1 MTDSDPWGGPDAVRA
16 TIDAQ
21 VADAAARAAA
31 VDALAE
37 RIATTTATVR
47 SLRGEVEVTAAPSGA
62 IRSVR
67 LADDA
72 LELTAVD
79 LGRLVTET
87 ISRAQREAAD
97 RAFAEAESALGPDS
111 GVVGQLRDELARRP
125 SSPSR

>member
-1 MTDSDPWGGPDAVRA
+1 MTGIGPWDGPDAVRA

-21 VADAAARAAA
+21 VADAAARTAA

-72 LELTAVD
+72 LDLAAAD
-79 LGRLVTET
+79 LGRLLTET
-87 ISRAQREAAD
+87 IARAQREAAD
-97 RAFAEAESALGPDS
+97 RGLAAAESALGADS
-111 GVVGQLRDELARRP
+111 GVVGHLRDELGRRP
-125 SSPSR
+125 L